1 MPCNTNT
8 PQDPNRRN
16 AARDRRIWAADINF
30 NRYHPPHINN
40 CEEND
45 YPYVA
50 NYSKGLK
57 HDSLGDVDPGSYQ
70 SLLHALTTRN
80 PWDFEQIVL
89 GPFNKKLTNPQAGL
103 AYELIGTDPQS
114 VTMAP
119 APRIDSAQN
128 SSEMGELYWMALARD
143 VHFNDYPSN
152 PLIQQ
157 AAQSLNYE
165 FSDFRGPRNGGLVD
179 ASTVFRG
186 IFPGETTGPY
196 LSQFLLKGND
206 NPGRPAGEGRDAK
219 DGFIF
224 YGAQRIDQR
233 RSTVM
238 PDWNYLI
245 DFPDWLNVQ
254 NGNDKRGFEQPDPQ
268 RRFMRNLRDLATYV
282 HFDNVADAFFN
293 TAYYLLHEPTGN
305 QANPCTGSAPNGM
318 CARPGVEMEFAFDM
332 MNPYT
337 GYVKQAPFAT
347 YGAPQIL
354 TLVWE
359 VMNRALR
366 AVWYQKWFV
375 HRRLRPEEFGGR
387 VDNHLAGRRYYPID
401 GEILNSLSSGLLG
414 AHFPTSYGTYLLPQ
428 AYSEGAPTHPAYG
441 AGHATGAGACATLL
455 KAFFREDAIIENPMV
470 PTADGLALTPY
481 TGSGWGSLTL
491 GGELNKLAGN
501 IALGRSA
508 AGVHWRS
515 DYDQSLLLGERI
527 AIRLLQEQSILYN
540 EGGGF
545 TITRFDGT
553 CIKIWDGHVEWCP
566 PSTTTAT
573 TVPTVPVDF

>member
-8 PQDPNRRN
+8 PQDPNRRD
-16 AARDRRIWAADINF
+16 AALDRRITAAKIGF

-50 NYSKGLK
+50 NYSKGLQ
-57 HDSLGDVDPGSYQ
+57 HDNLGDVDPVSYQ
-70 SLLHALTTRN
+70 SLLNALTTRN
-80 PWDFEQIVL
+80 PGDFEQIIL
-89 GPFNKKLTNPQAGL
+89 GPSGKKLTNPQAGL
-103 AYELIGTDPQS
+103 AFELIGTDPQS

-119 APRIDSAQN
+119 APRIDSARN
-128 SSEMGELYWMALARD
+128 SAEMAELYWMALARD

-152 PLIQQ
+152 PLIQET
-157 AAQSLNYE
+157 AKSLNYE

-179 ASTVFRG
+179 ESTVFRG

-206 NPGRPAGEGRDAK
+206 NPSRVAGEGRNAE

-233 RSTVM
+233 RCTVQ
-238 PDWNYLI
+238 PGFNYLT
-245 DFPDWLNVQ
+245 DFSDWLAVQ
-254 NGNDKRGFEQPDPQ
+254 NGNDKRGGEQPDPT
-268 RRFMRNLRDLATYV
+268 RRFIRNLRDLATYV

-293 TAYYLLHEPTGN
+293 TAYYLLHEPIGN
-305 QANPCTGSAPNGM
+305 QAQACTGLAPNGS
-318 CARPGVEMEFAFDM
+318 CARPGVEMEFGFDM

-354 TLVWE
+354 TMVWE

-387 VDNHLAGRRYYPID
+387 IDNHLAGRRYYPID
-401 GEILNSLSSGLLG
+401 KEILNSLSGGLL
-414 AHFPTSYGTYLLPQ
+414 ASHFPTSYGTYLLPQ

-470 PTADGLALTPY
+470 PTADGKELMKY
-481 TGSGWGSLTL
+481 TGAGWGSLTL

-553 CIKIWDGHVEWCP
+553 CIKIWDGRVEWCP
-566 PSTTTAT
+566 PATTTAM
-573 TVPTVPVDF
+573 VPTVPVDF